1 LKFVKWPSPEGTE
14 IKRVVA
20 VMSGKGGVGKSSVT
34 SLLAV
39 TLQRAGLRVGI
50 LDADIT
56 GPTIP
61 QLFGVRGMPQG
72 SEGGMIPPQSA
83 LGIKIMSLQL
93 LLEDESAPAILRAPV
108 ITGTLKRFWTDVA
121 WGQLDCLLVDLP
133 PGTGDVPLSVMQSLP
148 LDGIIMVASP
158 QKVAMGVVRKAM
170 NMARRMDV
178 PVLGLVE
185 NMSYVECGQCGE
197 KMYVFGPGSGG
208 QLAEEYGV
216 PFLGAVPLDP
226 LMVEL
231 SDRGR
236 IEEYDHPVFGSVAQ
250 PLTAKNEITV

>member
-1 LKFVKWPSPEGTE
+1 
-14 IKRVVA
+14 
-20 VMSGKGGVGKSSVT
+20 
-34 SLLAV
+34 
-39 TLQRAGLRVGI
+39 
-50 LDADIT
+50 
-56 GPTIP
+56 
-61 QLFGVRGMPQG
+61 
-72 SEGGMIPPQSA
+72 
-83 LGIKIMSLQL
+83 
-93 LLEDESAPAILRAPV
+93 
-108 ITGTLKRFWTDVA
+108 
-121 WGQLDCLLVDLP
+121 
-133 PGTGDVPLSVMQSLP
+133 MQSLP